1 MSIVEPLIDT
11 LLESVDQDNYLLCAI
26 SSKRA
31 RDINDMMRGQRDRA
45 MAVQSVSEITEYT
58 GRKPLSLSME
68 EIAAGEVSYDKEA
81 CEQGESQEP
90 FLFERVCLVHYH
102 EIGLKGHNR
111 SNFEVRLV
119 KNIEAALHD
128 FSCEKVSRISGH
140 LMVLLKDAADI
151 DAVADILLKI
161 PGIARVSRAWRTP
174 REPQDYYKAAELAL
188 FDCGDFETFKVD
200 AKRSNT
206 DYPINS
212 MELNQ
217 LVGANL
223 CEFAPDKKVKMKNP
237 DVRVHVEVIQGHVYV
252 YSRTTPGIGGLP
264 VGSAGKVVS
273 LLSGGFD
280 SPVASWQLMKRGAIV
295 VGVHFSGR
303 PQTSDSS
310 EWQVDELAEALEHTG
325 GLGRIYYIAF
335 GDVQRE
341 IAKQVP
347 EKLRIILYRRIMFR
361 VAQKIAER
369 EGAKALVTGE
379 SLGQVASQTLEN
391 IAAVNEVATIPV
403 LRPLIGT
410 DKQEIIN
417 LAQKI
422 GTYAISE
429 QQLDDCC
436 TLFMPRSPETHAKL
450 HDCEEAESELP
461 IEKWVSELVEC
472 AEYKEYPCCCYK
484 KPRHEFECKWH
495 EVD

>member
-1 MSIVEPLIDT
+1 M
-11 LLESVDQDNYLLCAI
+11 
-26 SSKRA
+26 
-31 RDINDMMRGQRDRA
+31 
-45 MAVQSVSEITEYT
+45 
-58 GRKPLSLSME
+58 
-68 EIAAGEVSYDKEA
+68 
-81 CEQGESQEP
+81 
-90 FLFERVCLVHYH
+90 FERVCLVHYH

-111 SNFEVRLV
+111 SNFEQRLL
-119 KNIEAALHD
+119 KNIEAALAG
-128 FSCEKVSRISGH
+128 FSYEKITRISGH
-140 LMVLLKDAADI
+140 LMVLLKNSAGGDGAGRGAAGVAGRGAAGESSVGAAGADVAGGSAAGKAAAGKDATDI
-151 DAVADILLKI
+151 DAVAETLLKI
-161 PGIARVSRAWRTP
+161 PGIARVSCGWRTP
-174 REPQDYYKAAELAL
+174 REQKDYFKAAELAL

-200 AKRSNT
+200 ARRSNT

-217 LVGANL
+217 LVGAHL
-223 CEFAPDKKVKMKNP
+223 CELAPDKKVKMKNP
-237 DVRVHVEVIQGHVYV
+237 DVKVHVEVIQGHVYV

-310 EWQVDELAEALEHTG
+310 EWQVDEIAEALGSTG

-341 IAKQVP
+341 ISKQVP
-347 EKLRIILYRRIMFR
+347 EKLRIILYRRMMFR
-361 VAQKIAER
+361 VAQKIAEL

-391 IAAVNEVATIPV
+391 IAAVNEVTTIPV

-417 LAQKI
+417 TAQKI

-436 TLFMPRSPETHAKL
+436 TLFMPRSPETHARL
-450 HDCEEAESELP
+450 RDCEHAESGLP
-461 IEKWVSELVEC
+461 IDKWVSELVEH
-472 AEYKEYPCCCYK
+472 AEYKDYPCCCYK
-484 KPRHEFECKWH
+484 KPRTEFGRKWH
-495 EVD
+495 EEC